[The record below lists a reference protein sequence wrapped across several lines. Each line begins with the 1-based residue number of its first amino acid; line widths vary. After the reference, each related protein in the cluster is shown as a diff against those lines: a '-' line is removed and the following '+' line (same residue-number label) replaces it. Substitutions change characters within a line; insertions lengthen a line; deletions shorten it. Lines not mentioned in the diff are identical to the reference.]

1 MESFAEAKKL
11 ISEAKDVCVIPS
23 ETSKSESAPIAL
35 ALFYTLKE
43 LGKNVNLII
52 GGFPEGLD
60 FLIPSPDFISQ
71 PKNLVISIPRKLAD
85 VSQIYY
91 EKNEEN
97 TEIHLTIDKG
107 NIKKDNVSFYFKET
121 KPDLVIALNIKD
133 FQKHL
138 GDRLD
143 SFGYLLG
150 SPILNMDSA
159 LFSVTG
165 ESENKKFGA
174 INLIESRSLPEM
186 ALDLIMSLGNNSIKK
201 EVASCLLAAMVA
213 CYENFKNPKT
223 TSGALKTAAY
233 LMESGADYNKIVES
247 AQNTAPQTA
256 DFLSEAFRNMR
267 EENGTIISA
276 METDK
281 FWNFR
286 IGEAKEAAEKIN
298 GLGIQSDLLVLWKSH
313 ASEPAINGLFCSKKS
328 FLLDKIARGMRN
340 EYGNGWIFVSVPGSD
355 INQIKEQILKLII

>member
-23 ETSKSESAPIAL
+23 ETNKSESAPVAL

-43 LGKNVNLII
+43 LNKNVNLII
-52 GGFPEGLD
+52 DDFPEGLD

-97 TEIHLTIDKG
+97 TEIHLTINRG

-121 KPDLVIALNIKD
+121 KPDIVITLNIKD
-133 FQKHL
+133 FQKQL
-138 GDRLD
+138 ESKLD

-150 SPILNMDSA
+150 SSILNIDSA
-159 LFSVTG
+159 LFSAFG

-174 INLIESRSLPEM
+174 VNLIENRSVAEIT
-186 ALDLIMSLGNNSIKK
+186 LDLITSLGDNLIKK
-201 EVASCLLAAMVA
+201 ETASCLLAAMVA
-213 CYENFKNPKT
+213 RYENFKNPKT
-223 TSGALKTAAY
+223 TPGALKTAAY
-233 LMESGADYNKIVES
+233 LMEAGADYNKIIES
-247 AQNTAPQTA
+247 AQNTTPHTA
-256 DFLSEAFRNMR
+256 DFLSEVFRNMR
-267 EENGTIISA
+267 EENGALVSV

-286 IGEAKEAAEKIN
+286 VKEAEEAAEKIN
-298 GLGIQSDLLVLWKSH
+298 NLGMQNDLLVLWKSH
-313 ASEPAINGLFCSKKS
+313 ASEPAVNGLFCSKKS
-328 FLLDKIARGMRN
+328 FLLDKIARGMRG
-340 EYGNGWIFVSVPGSD
+340 ESGNGWIFVSEPGLD
-355 INQIKEQILKLII
+355 INPIKERILKILA